1 MNDFNHIPYLYW
13 VFTHVC
19 NDHCDHCYNDS
30 GPQGDR
36 MTDEECL
43 SIIENLPPKI
53 DRLMLSGGEPLALR
67 KQLYLIVDT
76 LREKYDKESTKIT
89 IQTNGDLLNEKKLDT
104 LIEKGVNHIGI
115 ASIDRYHK
123 NKGERKEILEELFQ
137 SRRMQTFS
145 PDPEVV
151 KKATEEEKM
160 VMHQKFEEENI
171 LTYGFMGANE
181 DFWLG
186 GNWARGRA
194 FENDLWMQDHTH
206 NFCAMHSGA
215 KGFLGGK
222 ENEQEISIQLWK
234 VNPCC
239 PGTKVPMGDA
249 RKEKVIDIMQRVS
262 KSEIFQKLNEGDP
275 WSMGESIGVN
285 EEHALE
291 RGEKLQNVC
300 LWCDEFF
307 AKHFD
312 METMSAKN
320 GQGTQNV
327 ENENLSEFEQLL
339 RAQERSKS

>member
-1 MNDFNHIPYLYW
+1 MNNFNHIPYLYW

-19 NDHCDHCYNDS
+19 NDHCDHCYNSS

-36 MTDEECL
+36 MSDDECL
-43 SIIENLPPKI
+43 SIIDNLPPNI

-76 LREKYDKESTKIT
+76 LRDKYDESTKLT
-89 IQTNGDLLNEKKLDT
+89 IQTNGDLLNGKKLDT

-123 NKGERKEILEELFQ
+123 NKGERKEILQELFT
-137 SRRMQTFS
+137 SRGMKTFS
-145 PDPEVV
+145 PDPKEFE
-151 KKATEEEKM
+151 ALSDEEQM
-160 VMHQKFEEENI
+160 DRRFEFDDNNP

-181 DFWLG
+181 EFWLG

-222 ENEQEISIQLWK
+222 ENVQEISIQLWK

-249 RKEKVIDIMQRVS
+249 RTERVADIIQRVS

-275 WSMGESIGVN
+275 WSMGESIGVS

-307 AKHFD
+307 AKNFD
-312 METMSAKN
+312 METLSAKN
-320 GQGTQNV
+320 GNGVKESEDQ
-327 ENENLSEFEQLL
+327 ELSKFEQLL
-339 RAQERSKS
+339 KAQKRNKG